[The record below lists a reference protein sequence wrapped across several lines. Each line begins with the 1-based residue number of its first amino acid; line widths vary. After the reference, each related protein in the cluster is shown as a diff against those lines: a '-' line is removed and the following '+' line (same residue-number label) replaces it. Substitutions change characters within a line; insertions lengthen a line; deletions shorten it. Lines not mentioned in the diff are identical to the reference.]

1 MITVLVDHNMEGQAA
16 LLWGTLAADGW
27 LDLIPLRLVTFVDV
41 DLPLSSDDRTVWRF
55 TQTQRMILLT
65 DNRSMKGTNSLE
77 QTLREEVEPTSL
89 PVITV
94 SNLRRLNEREYREAC
109 AERLVEILLD
119 LEAYLGTSRLF
130 IP

>member
-1 MITVLVDHNMEGQAA
+1 MITVLVDHNMEGHAA
-16 LLWGTLAADGW
+16 LLWGTLVADGW
-27 LDLIPLRLVTFVDV
+27 FDLVPVRLLTFVDV
-41 DLPLSSDDRTVWRF
+41 DLPFTSDDRTVWRF
-55 TQTQRMILLT
+55 AQTQHMILLT
-65 DNRSMKGTNSLE
+65 DNRSRKGTNSLE

-94 SNLRRLNEREYREAC
+94 GNVRRLNERDYREAC

-119 LEAYLGTSRLF
+119 LEAYVGASRLF

>member
-1 MITVLVDHNMEGQAA
+1 MTTWKDKLH
-16 LLWGTLAADGW
+16 
-27 LDLIPLRLVTFVDV
+27 
-41 DLPLSSDDRTVWRF
+41 
-55 TQTQRMILLT
+55 LT
-65 DNRSMKGTNSLE
+65 DNRSTKGTNSLE
-77 QTLREEVEPTSL
+77 HTLRQEVGPASL

-94 SNLRRLNEREYREAC
+94 GNVRRLNERGYRKAC

>member
-16 LLWGTLAADGW
+16 LLWRTLAADGW
-27 LDLIPLRLVTFVDV
+27 LDLVPLRLLTFVDV
-41 DLPLSSDDRTVWRF
+41 DLPSSSDDRTVWRF
-55 TQTQRMILLT
+55 AQAQHMILLT
-65 DNRSMKGTNSLE
+65 DNRSWKGMNSLE
-77 QTLREEVEPTSL
+77 QTLREELEPTST

-94 SNLRRLNEREYREAC
+94 GNVRRLNDRDYREAC

-119 LEAYLGTSRLF
+119 LEAYLGTRRLF